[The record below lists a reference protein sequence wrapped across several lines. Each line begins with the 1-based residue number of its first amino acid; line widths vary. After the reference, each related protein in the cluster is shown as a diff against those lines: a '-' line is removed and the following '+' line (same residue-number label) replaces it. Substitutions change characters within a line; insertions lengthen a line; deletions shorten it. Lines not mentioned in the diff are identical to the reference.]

1 MRKRAFSIVSVL
13 ILTACGSSVDSLTG
27 GHGGSGAG
35 MSGSTG
41 AGGNSPQTFSV
52 TFGPV
57 TIGAGM
63 EDTQCVVRK
72 LPNTAA
78 MHVGEIH
85 NVLGVGSHHLIVY
98 RTNDTVEKTTPF
110 KCQPFTDL
118 LHPEKGT

>member
-1 MRKRAFSIVSVL
+1 
-13 ILTACGSSVDSLTG
+13 
-27 GHGGSGAG
+27 
-35 MSGSTG
+35 
-41 AGGNSPQTFSV
+41 
-52 TFGPV
+52 
-57 TIGAGM
+57 M

-118 LHPEKGT
+118 LHPEKGTPLMISQKKDDTLTLPKGVAFAIAADQFIRLEMHYINT